1 MKSAAI
7 IFVKN
12 QQIRDMH
19 KLISVVFFFISFT
32 VKSQYQVP
40 NAVMEQLET
49 IDSNKIKEHVTYL
62 ADDKLLGRKP
72 GQSGYQMAV
81 DYVVNQF
88 KTYNLLPAGEN
99 NTYIQKVILRK
110 TKLIQE
116 KSIVNV
122 TMADGKVKELK
133 YWTDLNIYPN
143 PEKKVVDF
151 KANLVFVGAGFDA
164 PKFGLD
170 DYKDIKVKG
179 KIVVIMRK
187 VPEVSSE
194 NVKRHLNYTSTYQE
208 FAVKN
213 GAIGV
218 LFCNYAQNG
227 VQFRTA
233 GTSLLGGLN
242 ASVNSKGKRAS
253 SSQMLGGKIQ
263 IYGNISVAA
272 LKEIMATETNSFDT
286 IWQKIE
292 KNEYVSM
299 PMKSKISGH
308 YECSFEDIESYN
320 VIGKIEGS
328 DRKLKKEYVIH
339 SGHLDHIG
347 ITKPINGDSINNG
360 AHDNASGIA
369 CSLEIA
375 RLYSNLKEKPKR
387 SMLFVFVTA
396 EEMGLLGSGYFVANP
411 TVKIKKLV
419 ADVNTDMPTIIAPF
433 ESAAPL
439 GAEHSSM
446 QKTVEEA
453 ASLLNLKVEPD
464 PDPAEGRFVRS
475 DQYNFLRGGIPAIHI
490 KYGYKYSNPS
500 LNLAEKVKVFRENHY
515 HKPSDE
521 VNDSF
526 VWSAGRKYAQ
536 LNFLVGYIVAQ
547 TPQKPTWVSGD
558 FFNPENHK
566 R

>member
-1 MKSAAI
+1 MNKLFFSLLLI
-7 IFVKN
+7 IAFENFGQFK
-12 QQIRDMH
+12 
-19 KLISVVFFFISFT
+19 
-32 VKSQYQVP
+32 VP
-40 NAVMEQLET
+40 NSIMEQLET

-72 GQSGYQMAV
+72 GQPGYQMAV

-88 KTYNLLPAGEN
+88 KTNNLLPAGEN
-99 NTYIQKVILRK
+99 NSYIQKVILRK
-110 TKLIQE
+110 TKLIRE
-116 KSIVNV
+116 KSSVKV
-122 TMADGKVKELK
+122 TMADGKVKELM
-133 YWTDLNIYPN
+133 YGEDLNIYPH
-143 PEKKVVDF
+143 PERKSVDF
-151 KANLVFVGAGFDA
+151 KADLVFVGAGFDA
-164 PKFGLD
+164 PNFGLN
-170 DYKDIKVKG
+170 DYKNIKVKG
-179 KIVVIMRK
+179 KIVVVMRK
-187 VPEVSSE
+187 VPDVSSE

-218 LFCNYAQNG
+218 LLCNFAQNG
-227 VQFRTA
+227 VQFKTA
-233 GTSLLGGLN
+233 GTSLLSGLN
-242 ASVNSKGKRAS
+242 ASINAKGKRSS

-263 IYGNISVAA
+263 IFGGISVAA
-272 LKEIMATETNSFDT
+272 LKEIMATETDSFNT
-286 IWQKIE
+286 IWQKLE
-292 KNEYVSM
+292 KGEYVSM

-308 YECSFEDIESYN
+308 YESSFEDIESYN
-320 VIGKIEGS
+320 VLAKLEGS

-347 ITKPINGDSINNG
+347 VTKPVNGDSINNG

-375 RLYSNLKEKPKR
+375 RLYANLKEKPKR
-387 SMLFVFVTA
+387 SILFAYVTA
-396 EEMGLLGSGYFVANP
+396 EEMGLLGSGYFVNNP
-411 TVKIKKLV
+411 TIKIKKLV

-490 KYGYKYSNPS
+490 KYGYKYSNPT
-500 LNLAEKVKVFRENHY
+500 LNLAEKVRVFRENNY

-526 VWSAGRKYAQ
+526 VWSAGRKFAQ
-536 LNFLVGYIVAQ
+536 LNFLVSYIISQ
-547 TPQKPTWVSGD
+547 TPQKPTWVVGD
-558 FFNPENHK
+558 FFNPETHK